1 MDKAAIEAEIK
12 SLSKQ
17 IDEAI
22 DEIDNNYKLSGP
34 AKREKRKELNKLQ
47 AARNRLQKQLDGEN
61 WYEITYWEIESE
73 YVFIS

>member
-1 MDKAAIEAEIK
+1 MDKAAMEAEIK

-34 AKREKRKELNKLQ
+34 AKRDKRKELNKLQ
-47 AARNRLQKQLDGEN
+47 AARNRL
-61 WYEITYWEIESE
+61 
-73 YVFIS
+73 